1 MAGEDF
7 MKIADAHAHI
17 FPSKIAAKATKSIGD
32 FYETE
37 MFNEASKEKLLET
50 GGKIGVSKYLVCS
63 SAVTPNQ
70 ASHINKFIARE
81 CKKEDRFIGLAALHP
96 KMEDYKEEI
105 EKAVSYGLRGVKIH
119 SDFQRV
125 DIDDDDTIDFYK
137 EIARNNLP
145 VLFHMGDKRYDYSSP
160 IRLKNLMS
168 KVPDLKVMAAH
179 FGGYNRW
186 EDVKSL
192 EPSENLYFDTSSSL
206 TEIGKDTALKL
217 IEKFGV
223 DKFFFGT
230 DFPMWEPKE
239 ELERFLSLGLSK
251 SENEKILYGNFAKF
265 FNI

>member
-1 MAGEDF
+1 
-7 MKIADAHAHI
+7 MKIADAHTHI
-17 FPSKIAAKATKSIGD
+17 FPSKIAAKAAKSIGD

-37 MFNEASKEKLLET
+37 MFNDASRENLLEA
-50 GGKIGVSKYLVCS
+50 GGKIGITKYLVCS
-63 SAVTPNQ
+63 SAVTPAQ

-81 CKKEDRFIGLAALHP
+81 CKKEEKFIGLAALHP

-125 DIDDDDTIDFYK
+125 DIDDPKTIDFYK
-137 EIARNNLP
+137 EIAKNNLP

-160 IRLKNLMS
+160 KRLSNLM
-168 KVPDLKVMAAH
+168 KLVPDLKVIAAH

-186 EDVKSL
+186 ADVKNL
-192 EPSENLYFDTSSSL
+192 DPSDNLYFDTSSSL
-206 TEIGKDTALKL
+206 TEIGKDTALQL

-230 DFPMWEPKE
+230 DFPMWNPE
-239 ELERFLSLGLSK
+239 EEIERFLSLGLSK
-251 SENEKILYGNFAKF
+251 TENEKILYENFAKF
-265 FNI
+265 FGL